1 VISDDSGHLVTCA
14 FENLG
19 SVAQGL
25 EAKLGA
31 PESVKTVWKP
41 NLSTQVGEEPAATIM
56 KLIAVLEDDDDVQ
69 AVFSNFEVDE
79 ATMAKLIA
87 AA

>member
-1 VISDDSGHLVTCA
+1 
-14 FENLG
+14 
-19 SVAQGL
+19 
-25 EAKLGA
+25 
-31 PESVKTVWKP
+31 
-41 NLSTQVGEEPAATIM
+41 M